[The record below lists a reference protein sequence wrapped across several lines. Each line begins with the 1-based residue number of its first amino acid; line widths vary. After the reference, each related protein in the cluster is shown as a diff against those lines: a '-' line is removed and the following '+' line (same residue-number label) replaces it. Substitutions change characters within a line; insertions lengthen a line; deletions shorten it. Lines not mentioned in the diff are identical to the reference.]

1 VTFFGDLRDPLS
13 PKQRVRVFIFCVV
26 GLLIGFIAR
35 ESVGHPLTMST
46 RAMVPGI
53 WPGDVVWVTEKE
65 ASLGDVVQVRLSD
78 DLGLYRLVATGG
90 QTVEMRKGRLLIDG
104 KKVDDGTAITIE
116 APGKGCSSKAVPA
129 VRTTIGGHEF
139 RVIPG
144 GEMDTM
150 TVPRGDVFLLGDHR
164 GAAGDSRPW
173 GTLPKDQVEGVA
185 RRIIWSWDSCSD
197 RLRWHRMADSID

>member
-1 VTFFGDLRDPLS
+1 MS
-13 PKQRVRVFIFCVV
+13 QRTRVVIIVVV

-35 ESVGHPLTMST
+35 QSVGHQLTMST
-46 RAMVPGI
+46 RAMVPAV

-65 ASLGDVVQVRLSD
+65 PSLGDVVQVRLSD
-78 DLGLYRLVATGG
+78 ELGLYRLVAIGG

-129 VRTTIGGHEF
+129 VRTHIGGHEF

-144 GEMDTM
+144 GEMDRM
-150 TVPRGDVFLLGDHR
+150 TVPRDHVFLLGDHR
-164 GAAGDSRPW
+164 GVAGDSRPW
-173 GTLPKDQVEGVA
+173 GTLPKDKVEGIA
-185 RRIIWSWDSCSD
+185 RLITWSWDSCAG
-197 RLRWHRMADSID
+197 RVRWHRIADSID